1 GWRGAF
7 RIARRGFPARR
18 VAQPAASG
26 LAWRPACTGRR
37 ALAAGGQSQA
47 SPWPGQSPRIRLRGL
62 AVGQTHRCDGFGQ
75 GGRAPSGYPRPERL
89 ARQLAPTS
97 AGDAGFRT
105 RRWTGRF
112 GAGRWFWVDAYR
124 LGPATRHRHGAFD
137 GDLRPAYW
145 PAGDAGLRP
154 GCWACAQ
161 GALAASAALAAV
173 GVRPGP
179 G

>member
-1 GWRGAF
+1 
-7 RIARRGFPARR
+7 
-18 VAQPAASG
+18 
-26 LAWRPACTGRR
+26 
-37 ALAAGGQSQA
+37 
-47 SPWPGQSPRIRLRGL
+47 
-62 AVGQTHRCDGFGQ
+62 
-75 GGRAPSGYPRPERL
+75 GYPGPERL

-105 RRWTGRF
+105 RRWTGRS
-112 GAGRWFWVDAYR
+112 GAGRWFGVDAYR
-124 LGPATRHRHGAFD
+124 LGPATPHRHGAFD

-154 GCWACAQ
+154 GCWACAL

-179 G
+179 GRGAVVRAAGRFRSAGAARLCDAGRGAALAPAFSTPWFLVALAGGVGDRPARRTAGQSASGL